1 MFKPLN
7 KNILLTFKKISSNA
21 SGIYLG
27 SANTNVFEVVSVGKE
42 VLEVKV
48 NDLVYV
54 NESAIKSL
62 VIDNKEY
69 FVIEEKDI
77 YMILED

>member
-7 KNILLTFKKISSNA
+7 KNILLTLKKISSNA

-27 SANTNVFEVVSVGKE
+27 SNNTNVFEVVSVGKE

-69 FVIEEKDI
+69 FIIEEKDI

>member
-7 KNILLTFKKISSNA
+7 KNILLIFKKISSNA

-27 SANTNVFEVVSVGKE
+27 SNNTNVFEVVSVGKE

-69 FVIEEKDI
+69 FIIEEKDI